1 MRGSTARTIV
11 AAMGAILGAGC
22 GPAPYTIGP
31 EEPVALEDPRGRP
44 TVIVIPAAAPR
55 VMGAGEAPAPA
66 PSAPREDGWIPDLL
80 PRFNPFVEK
89 RTWVGSFD
97 CPEGRTGLTLRVVDV
112 RGTKV
117 RAIFDFHH
125 AQSDT
130 SGQFLL
136 AGRFDEHTGDTVF
149 TPGAWIIH
157 PDDYPPLPLV
167 GRVSRDG
174 MRFAGRVP
182 FPGCGGFRLRAVE

>member
-1 MRGSTARTIV
+1 MRRSTARTRL
-11 AAMGAILGAGC
+11 AATAAILGAGC

-31 EEPVALEDPRGRP
+31 EEPVATGEPPTIVVIRG
-44 TVIVIPAAAPR
+44 
-55 VMGAGEAPAPA
+55 GEAPAPA
-66 PSAPREDGWIPDLL
+66 RAQPAPSGDGWIPDLL
-80 PRFNPFVEK
+80 PRFNPFAEK

-97 CPEGRTGLTLRVVDV
+97 CPEGRTELTLRVVDA

-125 AQSDT
+125 PPSDT

-136 AGRFDEHTGDTVF
+136 AGEFDEHTGDMVF

-157 PDDYPPLPLV
+157 PDDYATLPLV

-174 MRFAGRVP
+174 THYAGRIPV
-182 FPGCGGFRLRAVE
+182 PGCGGFRLRAVQ